1 MLSPAL
7 LFGNYVIRV
16 KLYVISAVLLKEL
29 ARDQGGL
36 WRTEEGI

>member
-16 KLYVISAVLLKEL
+16 GSGKPQVWTIQHSTA
-29 ARDQGGL
+29 
-36 WRTEEGI
+36 